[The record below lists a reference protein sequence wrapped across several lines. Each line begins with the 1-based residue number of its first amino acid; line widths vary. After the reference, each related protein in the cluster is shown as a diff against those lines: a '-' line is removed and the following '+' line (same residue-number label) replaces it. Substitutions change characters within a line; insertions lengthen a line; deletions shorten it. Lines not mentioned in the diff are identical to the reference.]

1 MIVVQFISRVP
12 NGRPPISS
20 SEEGGSRRL
29 FHMGSYCRS
38 KNKLRCKRGE
48 QLMWYAAVRCAH
60 WILAFSDFAFPIDWL
75 PDLGGFVRSAA
86 VKCGRALVTRAK

>member
-1 MIVVQFISRVP
+1 
-12 NGRPPISS
+12 
-20 SEEGGSRRL
+20 
-29 FHMGSYCRS
+29 
-38 KNKLRCKRGE
+38 
-48 QLMWYAAVRCAH
+48 MWYAAVRCAH